1 MSDRDYD
8 RKEAEFTLTVN
19 ECEHLRRSTCK
30 SSTRRPKQFLLEI
43 STQWR
48 LVWNTSRLKF
58 GKISSRLLLQIYSQ
72 CGSVSIHCIA
82 DPSSVS
88 SPDSTKCRHP
98 STAFHHPIWA
108 NISIDVS
115 GSGTAVLYYSH
126 VMPSGWLHNAIYICY
141 LTTFYPRLPQNQKS
155 PLHILIVAACCH
167 WFTLEAQN
175 RAEAVLESSWCAK
188 YPAFDRKRAGS
199 FHIKL
204 FNMNELHR
212 IALQLHDLCNLFQTY
227 PSPWP
232 WFADLCEAPFSM
244 LGFEWCSISMI
255 GFKHCLSHI
264 IGISHQAKK

>member
-1 MSDRDYD
+1 MYGFSVDVTCEHAPRNSRCHTWPIAPGSFRDFKLLNTSIARNWISSPVLANKLSSNIITIHPGLSSGDFAASQLPGHPVEVGVRSRAPVIHLEILCLTICMFLNFHHFMSDRDFD

-48 LVWNTSRLKF
+48 LVWKSSRLKF

-72 CGSVSIHCIA
+72 CGSASIHCIA

-126 VMPSGWLHNAIYICY
+126 VMPSGWLHMLY
-141 LTTFYPRLPQNQKS
+141 T
-155 PLHILIVAACCH
+155 
-167 WFTLEAQN
+167 
-175 RAEAVLESSWCAK
+175 
-188 YPAFDRKRAGS
+188 D
-199 FHIKL
+199 
-204 FNMNELHR
+204 
-212 IALQLHDLCNLFQTY
+212 TY
-227 PSPWP
+227 
-232 WFADLCEAPFSM
+232 AT
-244 LGFEWCSISMI
+244 
-255 GFKHCLSHI
+255 
-264 IGISHQAKK
+264 